1 MTMDHREFL
10 DRVRLEAEALE
21 AWIAAGWLVLSHE
34 DAKGQ
39 FTEADVARAELIHD
53 LKRDLGVNDEGI
65 SVILDLIDQLHG
77 MRRTLGGLLSAI
89 QAQPDDVRQR
99 LVVSA
104 QQTIIRHH
112 TGPAGRERASQA
124 RRGADPGSESQG

>member
-1 MTMDHREFL
+1 
-10 DRVRLEAEALE
+10 
-21 AWIAAGWLVLSHE
+21 LVSSHE
-34 DAKGQ
+34 DAEAQ

-89 QAQPDDVRQR
+89 QAQPNDVRQR

-112 TGPAGRERASQA
+112 TGREGASQA
-124 RRGADPGSESQG
+124 RRGGDPGSESEP

>member
-21 AWIAAGWLVLSHE
+21 AWIAAGWLVLSPE
-34 DAKGQ
+34 DAEGQ

-65 SVILDLIDQLHG
+65 GVILDLIDQLHG

-104 QQTIIRHH
+104 QHTIIHH
-112 TGPAGRERASQA
+112 HAGPAGRQRASEP
-124 RRGADPGSESQG
+124 RHGAEPGSDSEG